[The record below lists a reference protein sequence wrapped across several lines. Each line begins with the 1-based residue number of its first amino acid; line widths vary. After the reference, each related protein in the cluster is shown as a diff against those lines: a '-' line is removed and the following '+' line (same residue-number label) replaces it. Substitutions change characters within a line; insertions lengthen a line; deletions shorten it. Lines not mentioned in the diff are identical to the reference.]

1 MVYSRKD
8 QRPYSR
14 YGHDS
19 TCRSRYPFR
28 SSGRMDHDP
37 DCRTSGNERR
47 VADGHSGLVG
57 ESSTG
62 RRKRRL
68 GDNVAN
74 GRHVSE
80 ARLGSMVEPSESRD
94 SGDDVRLRLAIESGG
109 ELLGAVG
116 GGAVGLLGGPAGAM
130 LGAASGVALTRA
142 FKRVGVEVYER
153 LIVSRQQQRVGAAL
167 AVVVHDTKSLAAGG
181 ASWREDG
188 FFEADEGRRS
198 DAEELLEGV
207 LLQAADAYQEMKLRH
222 LGAIVPALA
231 TRPDVSAMD
240 GHWITDLAS
249 RLTWRQLVVLAI
261 FIDPP
266 EEVLVRHSIDQ
277 DVSGR
282 GRPPGTL
289 SDEVRELGGLGLLGI
304 KNPDGEVVR
313 MGDTY
318 EGSGDGIWHVGMERW
333 SLTTTGRLL
342 SELTRLDDV
351 SGAEHESVLRQ
362 LLS

>member
-1 MVYSRKD
+1 M
-8 QRPYSR
+8 
-14 YGHDS
+14 
-19 TCRSRYPFR
+19 
-28 SSGRMDHDP
+28 
-37 DCRTSGNERR
+37 
-47 VADGHSGLVG
+47 A
-57 ESSTG
+57 
-62 RRKRRL
+62 
-68 GDNVAN
+68 
-74 GRHVSE
+74 
-80 ARLGSMVEPSESRD
+80 EPTTPGD
-94 SGDDVRLRLAIESGG
+94 SGDDARLRLAIESGG

-116 GGAVGLLGGPAGAM
+116 GGAVGLLGGPVGVM

-142 FKRVGVEVYER
+142 FKRVGLEVYER

-167 AVVVHDTKSLAAGG
+167 AVVVHDTQNLAAEG
-181 ASWREDG
+181 ASWRDDG
-188 FFEADEGRRS
+188 FFDSGEGRRS
-198 DAEELLEGV
+198 EAEELMEGV
-207 LLQAADAYQEMKLRH
+207 LLHAADAYQEMKLRH
-222 LGAIVPALA
+222 LAAIVPALA

-266 EEVLVRHSIDQ
+266 EEVLVRHGIDQ

-282 GRPPGTL
+282 SRPPGTL
-289 SDEVRELGGLGLLGI
+289 SDEVRELGGIGLLGI
-304 KNPDGEVVR
+304 KNEDGEVVR

-333 SLTTTGRLL
+333 NLTSTGRLL

-351 SGAEHESVLRQ
+351 LGAERESVLQQ